1 MDIFLTAYILD
12 NAQSAWSVNLSL
24 LSTRGKGS
32 NVKVVELET
41 TIIDHCG
48 AVYPFL
54 LMLTLILKTLG

>member
-1 MDIFLTAYILD
+1 MDIFLAAYILD
-12 NAQSAWSVNLSL
+12 NAQSAWSVNLSP

-32 NVKVVELET
+32 NVKVVET

-54 LMLTLILKTLG
+54 LMPTLILKTLG